1 MPTPNVFTPVL
12 SSLVNTG
19 SIKMAKYMGHSEKV
33 HRNTYMRWIDKNEL
47 KAAAKRI
54 ERLSMI
60 SLKNSHN
67 SHKAMTHYEVTQ
79 ILWEAMLKVLDDAQ
93 CNDKVPPEDVR
104 ELREF
109 LKLCHLDLKGAR
121 KSLQV
126 KLPEF
131 TKPR

>member
-1 MPTPNVFTPVL
+1 
-12 SSLVNTG
+12 
-19 SIKMAKYMGHSEKV
+19 
-33 HRNTYMRWIDKNEL
+33 
-47 KAAAKRI
+47 
-54 ERLSMI
+54 MI

-79 ILWEAMLKVLDDAQ
+79 ILWEAMLKVLDDAER
-93 CNDKVPPEDVR
+93 NDKVPPEDVR
-104 ELREF
+104 ELRDF
-109 LKLCHLDLKGAR
+109 LKHCHNDLKSAR

>member
-1 MPTPNVFTPVL
+1 
-12 SSLVNTG
+12 
-19 SIKMAKYMGHSEKV
+19 
-33 HRNTYMRWIDKNEL
+33 
-47 KAAAKRI
+47 
-54 ERLSMI
+54 MI

-79 ILWEAMLKVLDDAQ
+79 ILWEAMLKVLKDAEV
-93 CNDKVPPEDVR
+93 NDKVPPEDVR
-104 ELREF
+104 ELRDF
-109 LKLCHLDLKGAR
+109 LKHCHNDLKSTR